1 MRKHPWAVN
10 DYNGVTHMTD
20 FSKIRSATVRF
31 CDGLAVDGF
40 ELPDGSYWV
49 SITSSSEVLGYAKNW
64 LGRNLSKGGNTFKA
78 LQGHGFSGYF
88 SEVVTPS
95 MGGDQKSKLISLKD
109 FNRLIL
115 FAASKGKTEA
125 VALADALL
133 NMSMVDFFRE
143 TFGQRQLSI
152 EEKRRQFYLDYSAS
166 LTRDDWLEMDRI
178 EVKVINDQL
187 RFVGES

>member
-1 MRKHPWAVN
+1 
-10 DYNGVTHMTD
+10 MTD

-31 CDGLAVDGF
+31 CDGLKVDGY

-49 SITSSSEVLGYAKNW
+49 SITSSSEILGYSKEW
-64 LGRNLSKGGNTFKA
+64 LGRSISRGGNTFKA
-78 LQGHGFSGYF
+78 LQGRGFSGDV
-88 SEVVTPS
+88 SEVTTPS
-95 MGGDQKSKLISLKD
+95 LGGNQKSKLISLKD

-133 NMSMVDFFRE
+133 NMSMVDFFRD

-152 EEKRRQFYLDYSAS
+152 EEKRQQFYLDYAAS
-166 LTRDDWLEMDRI
+166 LTRDNWLEMDRI
-178 EVKVINDQL
+178 DVKVIDDQL
-187 RFVGES
+187 RFVGEGS